1 MEVKMKSKAKT
12 KTVVVK
18 AYYKKVN
25 GKKKL
30 IKGYTYKI

>member
-1 MEVKMKSKAKT
+1 MKKQTKKVK
-12 KTVVVK
+12 VR

-30 IKGYTYKI
+30 IKGYTKTI